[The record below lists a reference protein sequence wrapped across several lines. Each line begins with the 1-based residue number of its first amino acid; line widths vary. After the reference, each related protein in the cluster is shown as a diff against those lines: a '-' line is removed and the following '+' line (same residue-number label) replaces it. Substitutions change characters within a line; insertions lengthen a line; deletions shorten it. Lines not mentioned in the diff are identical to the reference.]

1 MYSTPLS
8 EPLGLA
14 VGTVAGR
21 AGAAIG
27 KTLAKEWGLP
37 TSLGAGLGAFALHY
51 LAGSAVKTVVN
62 VSTLDVSGAAVSV
75 AATTPLVSITHGLIE
90 GAIEFFS

>member
-8 EPLGLA
+8 EPVGLM

-21 AGAAIG
+21 AGAEIG
-27 KTLAKEWGLP
+27 KTLAEEWGLP
-37 TSLGAGLGAFALHY
+37 TTLGAGLGAFALHY
-51 LAGSAVKTVVN
+51 LAGSATKTVIN
-62 VSTLDVSGAAVSV
+62 AGMLDAPGAAVSV

>member
-1 MYSTPLS
+1 M
-8 EPLGLA
+8 

-21 AGAAIG
+21 AGAEIG
-27 KTLAKEWGLP
+27 KTLAEEWGLP

-51 LAGSAVKTVVN
+51 LAGSAARTLVN
-62 VSTLDVSGAAVSV
+62 AGMLDVSGTAVSV
-75 AATTPLVSITHGLIE
+75 AATTPLVSMTHGLIE